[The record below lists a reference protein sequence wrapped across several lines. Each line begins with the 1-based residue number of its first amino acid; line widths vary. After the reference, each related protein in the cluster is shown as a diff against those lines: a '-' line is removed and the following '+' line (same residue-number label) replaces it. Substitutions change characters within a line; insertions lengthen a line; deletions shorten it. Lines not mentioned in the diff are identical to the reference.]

1 MKIKTLFLL
10 SFGLYF
16 WCAASFS
23 VQAQTAP
30 SFKISAIKIVPFE
43 ELTGEFGEEI
53 TTKNTREFFN
63 EVSTGLL
70 ITVVVS
76 GQTDTS
82 ANNRR
87 IETTVTAGSKILAK
101 KSTVVFGVGAGGKY
115 FVPLY
120 VDAGLCQ
127 PVTITA
133 KIIGQKNASTM
144 TRKLSFVCGE

>member
-1 MKIKTLFLL
+1 MKTKYLLLL
-10 SFGLYF
+10 SILVLLFIGN
-16 WCAASFS
+16 SS
-23 VQAQTAP
+23 SQAQTAP
-30 SFKISAIKIVPFE
+30 PFKISAIKVVPFE

-53 TTKNTREFFN
+53 TAKNTREFFN

-76 GQTDTS
+76 GQTDAT
-82 ANNRR
+82 AENRR
-87 IETTVTAGSKILAK
+87 VETTVTSGSKILAK
-101 KSTVVFGVGAGGKY
+101 KSTVVFSVGAGGKY

-133 KIIGQKNASTM
+133 KITGQKTAATM
-144 TRKLSFVCGE
+144 TRKLSFTCGE